1 MTSTSYIFMRL
12 FCYVRKSRLTG
23 VNDAK
28 VRVLLAVKDFFS
40 FLYNSNRSPINFDK
54 HLMTWGGGE
63 GEAGNLIQNES
74 HYNIFFLFCLLNL
87 CVYSVIFNHLNTML

>member
-54 HLMTWGGGE
+54 HLMTWGGG
-63 GEAGNLIQNES
+63 GGRGRPGILFRMRVTIIS
-74 HYNIFFLFCLLNL
+74 SFF
-87 CVYSVIFNHLNTML
+87 SVF